1 MLLNLAFAI
10 RLDFSHRSMCI
21 VLFPERRRWQH
32 TSFSCY
38 ISPPNDLH
46 VEMEAP
52 AAWSLSRLVTFTL
65 EVTSNMQPL
74 TLRLLAAACLDTT
87 AHWWT
92 DSFPVNTFRG
102 LKTPGQRGARG
113 CVSAIKERNQKK
125 GRACVCA
132 CVAVLICGLLVNA
145 WHCFPAPLE
154 GHKWF
159 IMRICTCDFSC
170 VCKLIDPQI
179 DLECFNYWSASG
191 RGTTDREE

>member
-1 MLLNLAFAI
+1 MLLNLTRWTFEI
-10 RLDFSHRSMCI
+10 RLDFSHQIVCI
-21 VLFPERRRWQH
+21 VLFPERWQWQP

-38 ISPPNDLH
+38 ISPANDLH
-46 VEMEAP
+46 VEIEAP
-52 AAWSLSRLVTFTL
+52 IVWSLSRLVTFTL

-74 TLRLLAAACLDTT
+74 TLRLPAAACLDTT

-102 LKTPGQRGARG
+102 LKTPGQRGAWG
-113 CVSAIKERNQKK
+113 CVWAIKVTKK
-125 GRACVCA
+125 TTTKKKQGCACVCA

-170 VCKLIDPQI
+170 VC
-179 DLECFNYWSASG
+179 
-191 RGTTDREE
+191 